1 MLVDVYSMMRIV
13 DDLTGLELMI
23 ALTKHE
29 HKTLVKNGTF
39 SDEFIK
45 KTIAKYNQS
54 KQNTI
59 LN

>member
-13 DDLTGLELMI
+13 DDVSGLKLMV
-23 ALTKHE
+23 ALTKQE

-45 KTIAKYNQS
+45 ITIAKHNQAT
-54 KQNTI
+54 QRAV
-59 LN
+59 